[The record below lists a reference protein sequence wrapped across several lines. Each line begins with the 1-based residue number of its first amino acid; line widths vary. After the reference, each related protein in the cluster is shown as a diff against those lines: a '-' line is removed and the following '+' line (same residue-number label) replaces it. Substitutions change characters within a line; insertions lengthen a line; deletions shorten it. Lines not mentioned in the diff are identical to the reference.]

1 MTPYVS
7 SPKQSA
13 PRTRGFSGASD
24 PSHWATALAETSN
37 AVPILSFTDP
47 HTHIPVLHGADQA
60 LERRHGRPKD
70 QHIPNAKITWASL
83 SLAPRDGASLP
94 LSQPSAYST
103 PVTLPTDDGPGTLL
117 IRASDGAGKQQK
129 GTKISTVV
137 RPEELDVFFARYA
150 DVCKAGMGAL
160 KKRDRKKRKKVKKG
174 DKVEKV
180 AAP

>member
-1 MTPYVS
+1 MFPL
-7 SPKQSA
+7 PNNQLHEREASA
-13 PRTRGFSGASD
+13 GHPIPATGQPRLLKRRMQYLS
-24 PSHWATALAETSN
+24 
-37 AVPILSFTDP
+37 SFTDP